1 MAAATRLLSS
11 PPPPGGIS
19 KVKTA
24 RCKIHP
30 RPFPPTL
37 RHHRHHHRPTTLRR
51 ATQNPRG
58 SHALHR
64 DYPRPRRDTASKQAG
79 GRERAVEIIVS
90 VLPTTNFFPPNF
102 YRQFSPGKEFEAL
115 RSRSSREKDYA
126 ANGREAKGREGRKQG
141 ISANSREI
149 ADPLERRSHSTRSD
163 SLLRVVSLCV
173 MGFAAPRLIRALSRT
188 NSDTSQEGICQ
199 LRIRG
204 VKQED
209 PRSSS
214 RLYKLRIE
222 PLVPQLA
229 EFTRDQ
235 TSQRAPLIS
244 S

>member
-1 MAAATRLLSS
+1 MAAAARLLSS

-79 GRERAVEIIVS
+79 EGRGNNRICPTYHQF
-90 VLPTTNFFPPNF
+90 LPAQFLPPIF
-102 YRQFSPGKEFEAL
+102 PGKGIRSAAL
-115 RSRSSREKDYA
+115 AIESREGLRGKWT
-126 ANGREAKGREGRKQG
+126 GSEGKGGRKQG

-214 RLYKLRIE
+214 RLYKLRIPPFE
-222 PLVPQLA
+222 
-229 EFTRDQ
+229 
-235 TSQRAPLIS
+235 S
-244 S
+244 SRY